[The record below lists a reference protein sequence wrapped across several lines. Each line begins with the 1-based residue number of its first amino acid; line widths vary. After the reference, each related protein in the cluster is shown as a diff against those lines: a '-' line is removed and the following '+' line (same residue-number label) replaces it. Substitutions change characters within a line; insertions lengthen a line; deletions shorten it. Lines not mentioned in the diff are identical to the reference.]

1 MRANAMD
8 VADGPAVATEGG
20 GTTNATGAAR
30 PFGSVVG
37 VEEAKSLPMATAEV
51 KDKIAS
57 FDEGTLVT

>member
-1 MRANAMD
+1 MKANAIG
-8 VADGPAVATEGG
+8 VSVGIAVPAEEE

-30 PFGSVVG
+30 PFGSDDG
-37 VEEAKSLPMATAEV
+37 VEEAKSLPMATVEV